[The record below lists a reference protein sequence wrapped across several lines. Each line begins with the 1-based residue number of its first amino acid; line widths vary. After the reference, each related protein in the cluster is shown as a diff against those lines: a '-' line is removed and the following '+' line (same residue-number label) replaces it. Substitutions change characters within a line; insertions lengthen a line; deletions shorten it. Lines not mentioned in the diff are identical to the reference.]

1 MCIQKAMRTHL
12 IERRATGV
20 PDLLAQQRGNPVVVG
35 TVVSGVVVVV
45 ESLVASLEEEVEEEV
60 EEVVSSVVVLVVG
73 VVGVSVD
80 SDSSSVVVS
89 VKSSDKLSF
98 NSTSATVLS
107 THSAPNSSL
116 GFATDA
122 LHFLPEGS
130 AVVDVL

>member
-12 IERRATGV
+12 IEGRATGV

-45 ESLVASLEEEVEEEV
+45 ESLVASLEEEVEE
-60 EEVVSSVVVLVVG
+60 VVSSVVVLVVVG

-98 NSTSATVLS
+98 NLTSATVLS